1 LITSFNPCVTLW
13 MSLLLVFHK
22 IKVKVWKTLMNFKLL
37 NSNNMNLLENKWESE
52 QVEHREIIDHFQ
64 EIQVEAWEWVEW
76 DSHQTALDL
85 EVLTFCNSV
94 IIQEIIPNE
103 VQLQHT
109 MALEELRNQLLRLM
123 FGPNQECFSLSFQ
136 KWTKKVT

>member
-1 LITSFNPCVTLW
+1 MITSFNPCVTLW

-22 IKVKVWKTLMNFKLL
+22 IKVKLWKQEMNFKLR
-37 NSNNMNLLENKWESE
+37 NSNNMNLLENKWE

-64 EIQVEAWEWVEW
+64 EILVEAWEWVEW
-76 DSHQTALDL
+76 DNHQTALDL
-85 EVLTFCNSV
+85 EVLTFCNLV

-109 MALEELRNQLLRLM
+109 MVLEELLNQLLRLM
-123 FGPNQECFSLSFQ
+123 SGPNQECYSLSFQ